1 MKIIQSMYKKCC
13 EENHVDLLFIGEE
26 GKKPYVLIKNFN
38 TFVYDH
44 ILHHVKKHFC
54 YYCLQ
59 PFSTEEILKL
69 HIKDCFK
76 TNGKKRITMP
86 EKGEYIKLKSYE
98 RINKSPFIF
107 YADFANILVPED
119 NGQQNP
125 DESYTSNY

>member
-1 MKIIQSMYKKCC
+1 MYKKCC

-38 TFVYDH
+38 TFLYE
-44 ILHHVKKHFC
+44 HFC

-107 YADFANILVPED
+107 HADFANILVPED